1 MLRWCAYCQRYL
13 GETPPY
19 NSFDLTHGMCDQ
31 CLHRGL
37 ALTPEASQKMKVLS
51 KYQAMLWEA
60 GVRGDLRSA
69 RSLVDEGIALNL
81 RALDILLGFVTPAL
95 YRVGSLWECSEIT
108 VVEEH
113 RFTRY
118 YEQILEILFDSIYMP
133 LTEEAPK
140 PKTIL
145 TCSVK
150 NIHTLGVRI
159 IELSLLAQGRSV
171 FSICP
176 GVPNQEL
183 VDFIVKLKPE
193 VVGVSIATMDHM
205 RDLEELSELLEDL
218 EDRPLVFA
226 GGTVVKNQKEM
237 PEIPHIRYE
246 WQLDKFINHCP

>member
-19 NSFDLTHGMCDQ
+19 NSFDLTHGMCEA
-31 CLHRGL
+31 CASKGL
-37 ALTPEASQKMKVLS
+37 AMTPEASQQIKILS
-51 KYQAMLWEA
+51 KYQSTLWEA

-95 YRVGSLWECSEIT
+95 YRVGDMWASSEMSVI
-108 VVEEH
+108 EEH

-133 LTEEAPK
+133 IDGEVPK

-145 TCSVK
+145 TCSMK

-159 IELSLLAQGRSV
+159 LELSLLAQGRSV

-176 GVPNQEL
+176 GVPNHEL

-193 VVGVSIATMDHM
+193 VVGISIATNEHLQ
-205 RDLEELSELLEDL
+205 DLEELSVLLEDL

-226 GGTVVKNQKEM
+226 GGTVIKNQKEM
-237 PEIPHIRYE
+237 SEIPHIRFE
-246 WQLDKFINHCP
+246 WQLDKFIDHCT